1 MAAHTRNVRGATKKM
16 MYAGLGMA
24 RCDERQ
30 NRPAVRVKMEDQW
43 RPSGCEDLATVNEV
57 CPSKA
62 SHATV
67 KGSVEGAVEK
77 KLSKA
82 LAEYEGTS
90 TNEATPEELSAA
102 VVEELSRRDMTVAKT
117 LLVKSRRVE
126 AEATLVKERERW
138 RRKRQKR
145 LDDAQERRE
154 RRKEREELAT
164 AMASNGTMSTVMSM
178 SGKGGHVE
186 TSNTHVLRTR
196 LTRSRGY

>member
-16 MYAGLGMA
+16 MYAGVGMA

-43 RPSGCEDLATVNEV
+43 RPNG
-57 CPSKA
+57 KA
-62 SHATV
+62 GHATV

-164 AMASNGTMSTVMSM
+164 AMASDGTMSTVMSM
-178 SGKGGHVE
+178 SGKGGHAE
-186 TSNTHVLRTR
+186 TSNTVGDTCSERD
-196 LTRSRGY
+196 